1 MVQFIFVVITIKS
14 TIFKFKFK
22 KIITLKFTKMKRKRS
37 ATTSHNSDNSVGYK
51 EQNRRPA
58 GGSLRKTFKTIVSRT
73 KKHINNIKP
82 KCKKA
87 LMKLACATAQEL
99 ISDLPVKVPR
109 IIPVPKSG
117 GFLPLIPIFAGL
129 SAAGSLVGGAAG
141 VAKAINQFK
150 TAKKQ
155 LSELERHNK
164 QIEAVCIGKG
174 LHLKPYKNGLGIYVT
189 KEKN

>member
-1 MVQFIFVVITIKS
+1 
-14 TIFKFKFK
+14 
-22 KIITLKFTKMKRKRS
+22 
-37 ATTSHNSDNSVGYK
+37 
-51 EQNRRPA
+51 
-58 GGSLRKTFKTIVSRT
+58 
-73 KKHINNIKP
+73 
-82 KCKKA
+82 
-87 LMKLACATAQEL
+87 MKLACATAQEL

-141 VAKAINQFK
+141 VAKAINEFK

-174 LHLKPYKNGLGIYVT
+174 LHLKPYKNGLGI
-189 KEKN
+189 